1 VMSEPR
7 IFRGKGELE
16 KSINTESD
24 LELFLKGETFNIY
37 LNFLTKLND
46 NVKGRNNE
54 ELCEISPINQRILDA
69 LEILSKWV
77 DDIPPTQQPTR
88 FGNKAYREWFD
99 KMDETS
105 IDMMKNILPEELQDA
120 SGELAAYWILSFGN
134 RTRIDYGT
142 GHETNFSAWMC
153 CLDQL
158 GLLNHVD
165 DYYVIVTRVFNRY
178 LKFLRKLQ
186 TVYWLEPAGSHGV
199 WSLDDYQFL
208 PFYWGSSQLIGVNQ
222 FTPISVKDHEI
233 VDENCEKYIYF
244 GCIKFITTVK
254 TGLFEEHSP
263 ILDSISNVV
272 HWLKVNQ
279 GMMKMYKAEVL
290 GKFPVMQ
297 HFLFGTLLPWN

>member
-1 VMSEPR
+1 MSR
-7 IFRGKGELE
+7 TFRGKGELE
-16 KSINTESD
+16 KSINTEAD
-24 LELFLKGETFNIY
+24 LEIFLKGQTCHIY
-37 LNFLTKLND
+37 LEFLEKLNE
-46 NVKGRNNE
+46 NVKGRYNE
-54 ELCEISPINQRILDA
+54 EACEISPMNQRILDC
-69 LEILSKWV
+69 LETLSKWI

-88 FGNKAYREWFD
+88 FGNKAYRDWFD

-105 IDMMKNILPEELQDA
+105 IDMMKNILPEELQEA
-120 SGELAAYWILSFGN
+120 SGEIAAYWILSFGN

-142 GHETNFSAWMC
+142 GHETNFAAWMC

-158 GLLNHVD
+158 GILNHVD

-178 LKFLRKLQ
+178 LKLMRKLQ

-222 FTPISVKDHEI
+222 FTPGSVKDPEL
-233 VDENCEKYIYF
+233 VNDNCEKYLYF

-272 HWLKVNQ
+272 HWLKVNG
-279 GMMKMYKAEVL
+279 GMMKMYKAEVI

>member
-1 VMSEPR
+1 
-7 IFRGKGELE
+7 
-16 KSINTESD
+16 
-24 LELFLKGETFNIY
+24 LK
-37 LNFLTKLND
+37 L
-46 NVKGRNNE
+46 
-54 ELCEISPINQRILDA
+54 
-69 LEILSKWV
+69 LSKWV

-88 FGNKAYREWFD
+88 FGNKAYRDWFD

-105 IDMMKNILPEELQDA
+105 VDMMKNILPEELQEA
-120 SGELAAYWILSFGN
+120 SGEIAAYWILSFGN

-142 GHETNFSAWMC
+142 GHETNFSTWMC
-153 CLDQL
+153 CFDQL

-165 DYYVIVTRVFNRY
+165 DYYVLVTRVFNVY
-178 LKFLRKLQ
+178 LKLMRKLQ